1 MPHPFGS
8 RSETELKEIAAQC
21 VAQLEEA
28 LDAGLAVVR
37 GGVKASE
44 IAFAEN
50 EGFRKYGLGKYV
62 TSEYTRVRGHGIGL
76 FPDQKPQMLED
87 IHIPVSEGST
97 VIVHPNTYH
106 PDVGYMVLGDTIVV
120 RADGHESLGA
130 LSRDLL
136 PMAQ

>member
-1 MPHPFGS
+1 MKKLILTLFLGLPA
-8 RSETELKEIAAQC
+8 AAQADALYPDWAYAVPTPQNEATAPQDDGTSFTLPGGSGAFTRSQISGAGRKAPADWYPSDHPPMPPL
-21 VAQLEEA
+21 VA
-28 LDAGLAVVR
+28 AGDPAV
-37 GGVKASE
+37 
-44 IAFAEN
+44 
-50 EGFRKYGLGKYV
+50 
-62 TSEYTRVRGHGIGL
+62 
-76 FPDQKPQMLED
+76 
-87 IHIPVSEGST
+87 EGST